1 MEVHFGKGR
10 GSIFA
15 LFDVAHK
22 FGRRNPTLG
31 IDVVNGKLHALGI
44 MFRKQMDMFATDF
57 DFSPHA
63 LCQHP

>member
-1 MEVHFGKGR
+1 MEVSFGKGR

-15 LFDVAHK
+15 LLNVAHK
-22 FGRRNPTLG
+22 FGRRDPTFG
-31 IDVVNGKLHALGI
+31 IYVINGKLHSLGI
-44 MFRKQMDMFATDF
+44 MLRKQMDMFATEF